1 MPTTEVVFFKEDDD
15 IVPLLDWLGRLP
27 VKARDKCLA
36 RLVRLEEL
44 GHELRRPEADYL
56 RDAIYELRAT
66 HDGIHYRILYF
77 FSGRAFV
84 VVSHGIMKER
94 RVPPIEIERAMERK
108 MRFEADPGQHTFR
121 AESKK

>member
-1 MPTTEVVFFKEDDD
+1 MPATEVGFFKEDDD

-44 GHELRRPEADYL
+44 GHELHRPEADYL

-66 HDGIHYRILYF
+66 HGGTHYRMLYF
-77 FSGRAFV
+77 FSGQAFV
-84 VVSHGIMKER
+84 VVSHGIRKER
-94 RVPPIEIERAMERK
+94 RVPPIEIERAIERK
-108 MRFEADPGQHTFR
+108 KRFEANPGQHTFR
-121 AESKK
+121 AETEK